1 MLKKFQN
8 LGRALN
14 IILNTQQKV
23 ICIIVFMC
31 SCLGAVLE
39 CLGVS
44 IIIPFVSI
52 LVDKS
57 ALNENVF
64 IKKIPFLNSTSY
76 QNIVI
81 VLCSIIIL
89 VYLSKNAYFIFL
101 SWLRIK
107 FSAKIQREVSIK
119 ILISYLSRGY
129 EFFLGKNFG
138 ELYQGVATDPS
149 AMYSLLFNIFRLISE
164 GFTIGL
170 ICLFMFYTDWQL
182 ATVIFLMALV
192 CLAIIYFFFRKSMY
206 KAGLQDR
213 KYTARFYQNL
223 VQILQGVKDVLLY
236 RKQKFFVSEYE
247 HNLIMAQ
254 QAQCKSVVG
263 GEAPAYVI
271 EGLCVS
277 GIMMAVG
284 IRLVT
289 GVPDDFVSVL
299 AAFAVGAFRILP
311 SLGRISSAI
320 NGMMKAIPN
329 IEALYEQTVQ
339 TNKYLQEH
347 SEADAERIYHQ
358 RNRLI
363 DRRKDIQHE
372 NESDIKDSQS
382 EFFCK
387 ELQVQNVS
395 FRYIGSKQN
404 IVTNLNLRIKKGE
417 AIAFIGTSGVG
428 KSTLAD
434 LILGLLLPQQGAI
447 YMDGVDITSIP
458 EKWAYTIGYVP
469 QSVFLSDASI
479 VENIAFG
486 VSKDKIDSERI
497 LESIKKAELEEFID
511 SLPDGLE
518 TFVGDRGIR
527 LSGGQRQRIAI
538 ARALYRK
545 PEILVLDE
553 ATSALDNDTESAIMS
568 AIDSLQGHI
577 TLIIVAHRLTT
588 VRNCDVIYEVKDQ
601 GIIKRDKQEVLQ
613 DVYEGN
619 RL

>member
-1 MLKKFQN
+1 MLKKFLD
-8 LGRALN
+8 LGRAVK
-14 IILNTQQKV
+14 IILNAQQKV
-23 ICIIVFMC
+23 ICMIVFLC

-44 IIIPFVSI
+44 IIIPFVSV

-57 ALNENVF
+57 ALNENIF

-81 VLCSIIIL
+81 ALCGIIIL

-149 AMYSLLFNIFRLISE
+149 AMYNLLFNIFRLISE

-182 ATVIFLMALV
+182 ATVIFLMALI
-192 CLAIIYFFFRKSMY
+192 CLAIICFLFRKSMY

-213 KYTARFYQNL
+213 KYTAKFYQNL
-223 VQILQGVKDVLLY
+223 VQVFQGVKDVLLY
-236 RKQKFFVSEYE
+236 RKQKFFVNEYE

-254 QAQCKSVVG
+254 QAQCKAVVG

-277 GIMMAVG
+277 GILMAVG
-284 IRLVT
+284 MRLVV
-289 GVPDDFVSVL
+289 GVPDGFVSIL

-347 SEADAERIYHQ
+347 SEADTERIYHQ
-358 RNRLI
+358 RKRLI
-363 DRRKDIQHE
+363 DRRKDTQYE
-372 NESDIKDSQS
+372 NENYIKDLKSDYFG
-382 EFFCK
+382 E
-387 ELQVQNVS
+387 ELRVQNVS
-395 FRYIGSKQN
+395 FRYNGSKQN

-447 YMDGVDITSIP
+447 YMDGEDITSIP

-479 VENIAFG
+479 EENIAFG
-486 VSKDKIDSERI
+486 VSKDKIDSER
-497 LESIKKAELEEFID
+497 LAETIKQAELEEFIN

-538 ARALYRK
+538 ARALYRN

-553 ATSALDNDTESAIMS
+553 ATSALDNDTENAIMS
-568 AIDSLQGHI
+568 AVDSLQGHI
-577 TLIIVAHRLTT
+577 TLIIIAHRLTT
-588 VRNCDVIYEVKDQ
+588 VRNCDVIYEVKNQ

-613 DVYEGN
+613 N
-619 RL
+619 I